1 MWLPSF
7 ENWLLLVGI
16 IEKFLCTPIKKN
28 CQGWKEKEVCD
39 FTMISTK
46 KFVVKK
52 SQACKRK
59 KVSNITSYQTAYQR
73 KNTTIHPKRH
83 RKQSHDQKDYVL
95 L

>member
-1 MWLPSF
+1 MDSYVTTFVWKLTITCRDYRKVPMYSY
-7 ENWLLLVGI
+7 
-16 IEKFLCTPIKKN
+16 KKN
-28 CQGWKEKEVCD
+28 CQGRKEKEVCD
-39 FTMISTK
+39 FTMISMK
-46 KFVVKK
+46 VKK

-73 KNTTIHPKRH
+73 KKTTIHPKRH